1 MKKIKLSLASGD
13 SVVYCGEGVF
23 EEYSRKVADGRQ
35 IFIVTDSNVNKLYGN
50 LVSTCFCDAEVKVI
64 PAGERS
70 KNPGKLLEILD
81 RMMKSGMRRDSLLIA
96 FGGGVVG
103 DIAGLAAS
111 LYMRG
116 AEIMQIP
123 TTLLAQVDSSVGGK
137 TAVDFKG
144 VKNVIGTFYQ
154 PKTVVADPMFFK
166 TLPKKEIRC
175 GLGEVVKYGALDE
188 YIYEK
193 LLKNI
198 SRLYSVDFLGEI
210 VYDCIRHKAAVVQ
223 SDERD
228 VNGVRKTLNLG
239 HTTGHA
245 FELFYGGASHGDYVL
260 IGMYYE
266 LLIAV
271 KRGICGGQYAENLK
285 KLILKV
291 KGKIPVYED
300 IQKAAELAVYDKKN
314 EKGLIS
320 LIVPR
325 AEGKTEEIRLTL
337 GEYIAELE
345 EAVGELR

>member
-1 MKKIKLSLASGD
+1 MREIKLSLASGD

-23 EEYSRKVADGRQ
+23 EEYARKVADGRQ
-35 IFIVTDSNVNKLYGN
+35 TFIVTDSNVNKLYGN
-50 LVSTCFCDAEVKVI
+50 LMSACFGGAEVKVI

-70 KNPGKLLEILD
+70 KNPEKLLEILGV
-81 RMMKSGMRRDSLLIA
+81 MMKSGMSRDCLLIA

-154 PKTVVADPMFFK
+154 PKTVVADPIFFK

-188 YIYEK
+188 DIYEK

-198 SRLYSVDFLGEI
+198 TCLYSVDFLGEI

-228 VNGVRKTLNLG
+228 VNGVRKMLNLG

-245 FELFYGGASHGDYVL
+245 LELFYGGASHGEYVL

-291 KGKIPVYED
+291 KGKIPVYDD

-325 AEGKTEEIRLTL
+325 SEGKTEEIRLTL